1 MTSIDTTLT
10 DISYRYFLTDLV
22 SNEVLAEVPFSG
34 VSYERQL
41 RKAGAFSGTIPVIAA
56 TNKLNLYE
64 ATMPGRTGL
73 YVMRN
78 DVCVWGGIVWAR
90 KYDESS
96 KSLTVDASE
105 FTSYLYHR
113 HIWQTLVYGS
123 ESLGVSSF
131 SVANGIATIVT
142 EEVHGFEQNDFVKVF
157 FTNPSVDG
165 THKITNVPSPRSFT
179 YFVSTQNVG
188 ATPITSGTVKKLI
201 DTYDFVRDLIFQV
214 ATDIS
219 VTTDARPGF
228 FANDVI
234 EPGKTIEISV
244 ISKKRDEGKV
254 TLKTLEDHL
263 LVPGQQFEI
272 VEVDSSFN
280 GYHTVTEVPDSTT
293 IVFEDR
299 GSNLPLTALPGMR
312 TFYVTN
318 KSLTNNVATITTHI
332 PHGVGV
338 GQKVTLSG
346 VDSYRTE
353 RLDENFDGTF
363 TITATTTNTISYA
376 KNNIRDIPAANV
388 SGGIAA
394 VGSKVVYG
402 TYGPYASNSD
412 LGIEVG
418 TNETSGLYQD
428 TQYLRGFELKSV
440 GDILEDYSNDI
451 NGFEYRID
459 CDYDLTTASFTR
471 TFTLLNIENPN
482 PVQDTS
488 AELTDAERLGYN
500 QVVFEYPGSITTFS
514 VEESAEDAAT
524 RFFVEGDISDLSDAA
539 SQPYAV
545 AADISLLNNPFGK
558 SWPLLDQVEIVKN
571 TGDEEVLYEYAQEY
585 LYESKPPMGEF
596 SLTVNGSLTPVLG
609 TYAPGDWC
617 SLIIDD
623 PFVLAR
629 LADDQEP
636 RDDIIVRKIASY
648 KVSVPD
654 NPAFP
659 EIVNLELITDWKV
672 DMAGEQ
678 AGLTRNVQGD

>member
-10 DISYRYFLTDLV
+10 DVSYRYFLTDLV
-22 SNEVLAEVPFSG
+22 SNAVLAEVPFSG
-34 VSYERQL
+34 VNYERQL
-41 RKAGAFSGTIPVIAA
+41 RKAGAFSGNIPVIAA
-56 TNKLNLYE
+56 TTKLNLYE
-64 ATMPGRTGL
+64 STMPGRTGL

-90 KYDESS
+90 SYNESS
-96 KSLTVDASE
+96 KSLSVDASE
-105 FTSYLYHR
+105 FTSYFYHR

-123 ESLGVSSF
+123 EFIGVSSF
-131 SVANGIATIVT
+131 SVTNGLATVIT
-142 EEVHGFEQNDFVKVF
+142 EVAHGFSQNNFVKVT

-165 THKITNVPSPRSFT
+165 THKITAVTSPTSFS
-179 YFVSTQNVG
+179 YIVAAPNVG
-188 ATPITSGTVKKLI
+188 STPITSGTARKLI

-234 EPGKTIEISV
+234 EPGKTLEISV
-244 ISKKRDEGKV
+244 ISKKRDEGLV
-254 TLKTLEDHL
+254 TLKTLEEHE
-263 LVPGQQFEI
+263 LVPGQAFEL
-272 VEVDSSFN
+272 VEVDSTLN
-280 GYHTVTEVPDSTT
+280 DYHTVAEVPDTKT
-293 IVFEDR
+293 VVFEDR
-299 GSNLPLTALPGMR
+299 GGNIPLTTLPGMR

-318 KSLTNNVATITTHI
+318 KSLTSNVATITTHI
-332 PHGVGV
+332 PHGAVA
-338 GQKVTLSG
+338 GQSFTLSG
-346 VDSYRTE
+346 VDSFFNE
-353 RLDENFDGTF
+353 RLDENFDGTYI
-363 TITATTTNTISYA
+363 ITAATSNTISYA
-376 KNNIRDIPAANV
+376 KQNVRDIPSAAV
-388 SGGIAA
+388 SGGTAS
-394 VGSKVVYG
+394 VGSKLVYG

-428 TQYLRGFELKSV
+428 TQYLRGYELKSV
-440 GDILEDYSNDI
+440 GEILEEYSNDL

-459 CDYDLTTASFTR
+459 CDYDLTNAAFTR
-471 TFTLLNIENPN
+471 TLVLLNIENPN
-482 PVQDTS
+482 PLEDTS
-488 AELTDAERLGYN
+488 VTQTDAERLGFN
-500 QVVFEYPGSITTFS
+500 QVVFEYPGSISTFT
-514 VEESAEDAAT
+514 VQESAEDAAT
-524 RFFVEGDISDLSDAA
+524 RFFVEGNITDLSDAA

-545 AADISLLNNPFGK
+545 ASDISLLNNPFGK
-558 SWPLLDQVEIVKN
+558 SWPLLDQVEVINN
-571 TGDEEVLYEYAQEY
+571 TADEDVLYEYAKEY

-596 SLTVNGSLTPVLG
+596 SLTVNGSLTPVIG
-609 TYAPGDWC
+609 SYSPGDWC

-659 EIVNLELITDWKV
+659 ETVNLELITDWKV
-672 DMAGEQ
+672 DTAGEE
-678 AGLTRNVQGD
+678 AGLTRNTKGS

>member
-1 MTSIDTTLT
+1 MTSIDATLT
-10 DISYRYFLTDLV
+10 DVNYRYFLTDLV

-34 VSYERQL
+34 VNYERQL

-105 FTSYLYHR
+105 FTSYFYHR

-123 ESLGVSSF
+123 EYIGVSSF
-131 SVANGIATIVT
+131 SVSNGVASIVT
-142 EEVHGFEQNDFVKVF
+142 GEAHGFKQDDFVKVT

-165 THKITNVPSPRSFT
+165 THQITAVTSPTSFS
-179 YFVSTQNVG
+179 YIVAAPNVG
-188 ATPITSGTVKKLI
+188 STAINGGAARKLI
-201 DTYDFVRDLIFQV
+201 DTYDFVRDLLFQV

-234 EPGKTIEISV
+234 EPGKTIEVSV
-244 ISKKRDEGKV
+244 ISKKRDEGLV
-254 TLKTLEDHL
+254 TIKTLEDHEV
-263 LVPGQQFEI
+263 VPGQQFEL
-272 VEVDSSFN
+272 VEVDSTFN
-280 GYHTVTEVPDSTT
+280 GYHIASQVPDSKTV
-293 IVFEDR
+293 IFEDR
-299 GSNLPLTALPGMR
+299 GGNIPLTTVPGIR
-312 TFYVTN
+312 TFFVTN
-318 KSLTNNVATITTHI
+318 KALTSNVATITTHI
-332 PHGVGV
+332 PHGITV
-338 GQKVTLSG
+338 GQSFTLSD
-346 VDSYRTE
+346 VDSFFNQ
-353 RLDENFDGTF
+353 RLDENFNGTY
-363 TITATTTNTISYA
+363 IATATTSNTISYA
-376 KNNIRDIPAANV
+376 KQNIRNIPSAVV
-388 SGGIAA
+388 SGGTVS
-394 VGSKVVYG
+394 VGSKLVYG

-418 TNETSGLYQD
+418 TNETSNLYQD

-440 GDILEDYSNDI
+440 GEILEDYSNNL

-471 TFTLLNIENPN
+471 TLTLLNIENPN
-482 PVQDTS
+482 PIADT
-488 AELTDAERLGYN
+488 LVGITDAERLGYN
-500 QVVFEYPGSITTFS
+500 QIIFEYPGSISTFS

-524 RFFVEGDISDLSDAA
+524 RFFVEGNISDLSDAA

-545 AADISLLNNPFGK
+545 AADISLLNNPVGK
-558 SWPLLDQVEIVKN
+558 SWPLLDQVEVVNN
-571 TGDEEVLYEYAQEY
+571 TGDEEVLYEYAKEY

-596 SLTVNGSLTPVLG
+596 SLTVNGSLTPVIG
-609 TYAPGDWC
+609 SYAPGDWC

-636 RDDIIVRKIASY
+636 RNDIIVRKIASY

-659 EIVNLELITDWKV
+659 ETVTLELITDWKV
-672 DMAGEQ
+672 DTAGEE
-678 AGLTRNVQGD
+678 AGLSRNIQGD

>member
-1 MTSIDTTLT
+1 MTTIDATLT
-10 DISYRYFLTDLV
+10 DVSYRYFLTDLV

-105 FTSYLYHR
+105 FTSYFYHR

-123 ESLGVSSF
+123 EFIGVSSF
-131 SVANGIATIVT
+131 SVANGLATIVT
-142 EEVHGFEQNDFVKVF
+142 EEAHGFKQNDFVKVT

-165 THKITNVPSPRSFT
+165 THQITNVSSPTSLN
-179 YFVSTQNVG
+179 YIVSTQNVG
-188 ATPITSGTVKKLI
+188 STPITSGAVRKLI

-219 VTTDARPGF
+219 ITTDARPGF

-234 EPGKTIEISV
+234 EPGKTVEVSV

-263 LVPGQQFEI
+263 LIPGQQFEV

-280 GYHTVTEVPDSTT
+280 GYHTVTEVPDSNT

-299 GSNLPLTALPGMR
+299 GSNLPLTSLPGMR

-318 KSLTNNVATITTHI
+318 RSLTNNVATITTHI

-346 VDSYRTE
+346 VDSYFSE
-353 RLDENFDGTF
+353 RLDENFDGTY
-363 TITATTTNTISYA
+363 TITAITSNTISYA
-376 KNNIRDIPAANV
+376 KENIRDIPAANV

-394 VGSKVVYG
+394 VGSKAVYG

-428 TQYLRGFELKSV
+428 TQYIRGFELKSV
-440 GDILEDYSNDI
+440 GEILEDYSNDI

-500 QVVFEYPGSITTFS
+500 QIVFEYPGSISTFS
-514 VEESAEDAAT
+514 IEENAEDAAT
-524 RFFVEGDISDLSDAA
+524 RFFVEGEISDLSDAA

-545 AADISLLNNPFGK
+545 ASDISLLNNPFGK
-558 SWPLLDQVEIVKN
+558 SWPILDQVEIVKN
-571 TGDEEVLYEYAQEY
+571 TGDEDVLYEYAQEY

-609 TYAPGDWC
+609 TYNPGDWC

-659 EIVNLELITDWKV
+659 EVVNLELITDWKV

-678 AGLTRNVQGD
+678 AGLTRNIQGD

>member
-1 MTSIDTTLT
+1 MTIDTTLT
-10 DISYRYFLTDLV
+10 NVNYRYFLTDLV

-90 KYDESS
+90 KYEESS
-96 KSLTVDASE
+96 KTLTVDASE
-105 FTSYLYHR
+105 FTSYFYHR

-123 ESLGVSSF
+123 EFIGISSF
-131 SVANGIATIVT
+131 SVTNGAATIVT
-142 EEVHGFEQNDFVKVF
+142 EEAHGFRQNDFVKVT

-165 THKITNVPSPRSFT
+165 THQITAVTSPTSFS
-179 YFVSTQNVG
+179 YIVAAPNVG
-188 ATPITSGTVKKLI
+188 ATSITSGAARKLI
-201 DTYDFVRDLIFQV
+201 DTYDFVRDLLFQV

-234 EPGKTIEISV
+234 EPGKTIEVSV
-244 ISKKRDEGKV
+244 ISKKRDEGLV
-254 TLKTLEDHL
+254 TIKTLEDHE
-263 LVPGQQFEI
+263 LVPGQEFEL
-272 VEVDSSFN
+272 VEVDSTIN
-280 GYHTVTEVPDSTT
+280 GYHTTVQVPDTKT
-293 IVFEDR
+293 VVFEDR
-299 GSNLPLTALPGMR
+299 GANIPLTNLPGMR

-318 KSLTNNVATITTHI
+318 KSLTNNIATVTTHI
-332 PHGVGV
+332 PHGVGA
-338 GQKVTLSG
+338 GQSVTLSG
-346 VDSYRTE
+346 VDSFFNE
-353 RLDENFDGTF
+353 RLDENFDGTY
-363 TITATTTNTISYA
+363 IVTAATSNTLSYT
-376 KNNIRDIPAANV
+376 KENVRNIPSAAV
-388 SGGIAA
+388 SGGTAS
-394 VGSKVVYG
+394 VGSKLVYG

-418 TNETSGLYQD
+418 TNETSNLYQD

-440 GDILEDYSNDI
+440 GEILEEYSNDL

-459 CDYDLTTASFTR
+459 CDYNLTTASFTR
-471 TFTLLNIENPN
+471 TLTLLNIENPN
-482 PVQDTS
+482 PLEDTS
-488 AELTDAERLGYN
+488 ADVTDAERLGYN
-500 QVVFEYPGSITTFS
+500 QIVFEYPGSISTFS

-524 RFFVEGDISDLSDAA
+524 RFFVEGNISDLSDAA

-545 AADISLLNNPFGK
+545 AADTSLLNNPFGK
-558 SWPLLDQVEIVKN
+558 SWPLLDQVEVVNN
-571 TGDEEVLYEYAQEY
+571 TGDEDVLYEYAKEY

-609 TYAPGDWC
+609 TYNPGDWC

-659 EIVNLELITDWKV
+659 ETVNLELITDWKV
-672 DMAGEQ
+672 DTAGEE
-678 AGLTRNVQGD
+678 AGLTRNIQGD